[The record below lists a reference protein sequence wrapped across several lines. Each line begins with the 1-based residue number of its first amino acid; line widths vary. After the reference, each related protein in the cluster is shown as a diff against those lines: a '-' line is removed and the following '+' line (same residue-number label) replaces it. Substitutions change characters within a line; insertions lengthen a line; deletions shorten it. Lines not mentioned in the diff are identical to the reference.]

1 MRAFLLPLE
10 PPNYNSKWNNIRGQY
25 IVRHLMTYT
34 GGTPNAR
41 ACIEHLRSI
50 GALVDVY
57 SNEWLAANPDYG
69 GFYPEDLDEYQ
80 RKSKGACAGHLMII
94 STSLHR
100 DQVAELLTAVYAP
113 FADIFEPN
121 GHHKPD
127 LVLINLATQQILC
140 AGLRR
145 KNSFF
150 GFAVGNDQVR
160 LSDGDIDLVLRD
172 WNTTELSAQKIATK
186 RYMQEFCKYDYARVI
201 PSLLESLYEFGCNAR
216 GWDNL
221 PLNPELIQSIIN
233 AGPDADGFFDVD
245 GDQITQEAL
254 TEMVQD
260 FAHYEEIGNEH
271 LHTLQT
277 YFPELTWSDLNTQDY

>member
-1 MRAFLLPLE
+1 
-10 PPNYNSKWNNIRGQY
+10 
-25 IVRHLMTYT
+25 MTYT

-41 ACIEHLRSI
+41 ACIEQLKQLD
-50 GALVDVY
+50 ALVDVY
-57 SNEWLAANPDYG
+57 SNEWLAANPDYCD
-69 GFYPEDLDEYQ
+69 FYPEDLAEYQ
-80 RKSKGACAGHLMII
+80 RKSKGACAGHLLII

-100 DQVAELLTAVYAP
+100 NEISQLLPAAYAP
-113 FADIFEPN
+113 FVDIFVEN
-121 GHHKPD
+121 IYHKPD
-127 LVLINLATQQILC
+127 LVFINLATKQVLC
-140 AGLRR
+140 AGLGR
-145 KNSFF
+145 KNYFF
-150 GFAVGNDQVR
+150 GFAVGDDQIQLR
-160 LSDGDIDLVLRD
+160 DGDIDLLVSNWCSTNLP
-172 WNTTELSAQKIATK
+172 AHKIATQ
-186 RYMQEFCKYDYARVI
+186 RFMQKFCKYDYAGVVV
-201 PSLLESLYEFGCNAR
+201 SMLEALYEFGCNAR

-221 PLNPELIQSIIN
+221 PLNPELIQDIID